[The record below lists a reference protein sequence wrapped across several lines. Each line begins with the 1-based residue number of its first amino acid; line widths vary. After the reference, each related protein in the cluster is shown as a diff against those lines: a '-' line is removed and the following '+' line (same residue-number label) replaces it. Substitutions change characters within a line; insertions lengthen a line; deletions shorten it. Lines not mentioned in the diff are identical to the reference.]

1 MDFIFRKDKDF
12 KEFKKELSQRLKKRA
27 KRMIDRPG
35 YTPAAVF
42 ILLLNKNSEAH
53 VLLTKRTDSVRT
65 HKGQVA
71 FPGGSRDKYDKSML
85 ATAFRETCEETG
97 IKQGDIEILG
107 EFDEFLSISDFH
119 VNTFI
124 GSIKYPYNYKIN
136 RNEITDIFEV
146 PLSIFYNKEYDKVE
160 YYREQDKDI
169 AVYYYNFNSYLIWG
183 LTARILTEFASK
195 VLNG

>member
-1 MDFIFRKDKDF
+1 
-12 KEFKKELSQRLKKRA
+12 
-27 KRMIDRPG
+27 
-35 YTPAAVF
+35 
-42 ILLLNKNSEAH
+42 
-53 VLLTKRTDSVRT
+53 
-65 HKGQVA
+65 
-71 FPGGSRDKYDKSML
+71 
-85 ATAFRETCEETG
+85 
-97 IKQGDIEILG
+97 
-107 EFDEFLSISDFH
+107 
-119 VNTFI
+119 VNTFV
-124 GSIKYPYNYKIN
+124 GSINYPYNYTIN